1 MDIEKECSEAMAR
14 LQAWIDSEVTYH
26 HKVTSYKFE
35 LARSEFD
42 ALHSPPMGFIK
53 YPDLLGWPSTARLQV
68 GGFGPTALE
77 FRAPGNVVLYRDN
90 PLYIN
95 VPEILAIWLRS
106 TTLYRVARRIW
117 VGEKAE

>member
-1 MDIEKECSEAMAR
+1 MDIEKECSDAMAR

-26 HKVTSYKFE
+26 RQVTGYKFE

-42 ALHSPPMGFIK
+42 ALHNPPAGFTK
-53 YPDLLGWPSTARLQV
+53 YRDLLGCTSGIKA
-68 GGFGPTALE
+68 GGFHLTAYE
-77 FRAPGNVVLYRDN
+77 FRAPGNVVLYRSD
-90 PLYIN
+90 PIYIN